1 MEKTRLIG
9 SCVIAAAI
17 VVCGLCL
24 PKAVREYRSYDR
36 TVSVKGLC
44 EREVLA
50 DKVIWPI
57 TFKNMADDLG
67 SLTAQIE
74 KDRNSILEFLRK
86 EGLTDSEITVNA
98 PFISDKFAST
108 YGMDRKFRY
117 ISKTV
122 ITVCSHQVEK
132 VTAMSSKISELL
144 KKGILIGGENEWDAA
159 NRLCYEFEG
168 LNDIKPEMIQQ
179 ATANARVAAEQFA
192 NDSGSRI
199 GKIKTASQGTFSISD
214 RDSNTPQIKK
224 VRVVS
229 SITYCLDN

>member
-86 EGLTDSEITVNA
+86 EGLTDSEITINA

-117 ISKTV
+117 ISKSV

-132 VTAMSSKISELL
+132 VTAMSSRISELL

>member
-74 KDRNSILEFLRK
+74 KDRNSILEFLKK

-117 ISKTV
+117 ISKSV

-132 VTAMSSKISELL
+132 VTAMSSRISELL
-144 KKGILIGGENEWDAA
+144 KKGILIGEENEWDAA

>member
-9 SCVIAAAI
+9 SCAIAAAI

-74 KDRNSILEFLRK
+74 KDRNSILEFLKK

-132 VTAMSSKISELL
+132 VTAMSSRISELL

>member
-132 VTAMSSKISELL
+132 VTAMSSRISELL

>member
-74 KDRNSILEFLRK
+74 KDRNSILEFLKK

-132 VTAMSSKISELL
+132 VTAMSSRISELL

>member
-44 EREVLA
+44 EREVMA

-117 ISKTV
+117 ISKSV
-122 ITVCSHQVEK
+122 ITVCSHQVEN

-192 NDSGSRI
+192 DDSGSRI

>member
-44 EREVLA
+44 EREVMA

-132 VTAMSSKISELL
+132 VTAMSSRISELL